1 MKEEFLIQVTDGYI
15 GIFFI
20 DNGMKGM
27 DGMEEAVL
35 ELNDARIIK
44 SELNTIVATGGGQ
57 GFESSGDMR
66 VRGICN

>member
-1 MKEEFLIQVTDGYI
+1 
-15 GIFFI
+15 
-20 DNGMKGM
+20 MKGM